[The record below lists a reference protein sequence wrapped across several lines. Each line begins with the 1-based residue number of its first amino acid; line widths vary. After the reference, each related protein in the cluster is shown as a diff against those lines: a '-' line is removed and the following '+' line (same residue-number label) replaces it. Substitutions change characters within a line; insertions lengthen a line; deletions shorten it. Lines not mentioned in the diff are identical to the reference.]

1 MGNLTNADILSQIES
16 AMKTITVTDLGQSV
30 LQPEKFERFV
40 RAMRAKTAVL
50 SEATFIEMQSQIAD
64 IDRVGFLGRI
74 LVSGTDAAG
83 AHKTLAENEFAKP
96 QFDTNK
102 LTAKELQA
110 VVGLRDAAL
119 RRNIE
124 RGNFEDTLVDL
135 IGEAAGRDLE
145 EWAILADTDISTDDD
160 LYLSLTDGWAKLA
173 ANAVYGVG
181 DGKDFDPAANTYPEN
196 LFDAMIGALPKQ
208 YLQTRSEWRIYTSF
222 AVEDAYKDLLKAR
235 GTALGDLAQTKG
247 DPIPFKGIPVVY
259 CPIIERSATVGNGGA
274 GSIALLGHPKNM
286 AWGVFHE
293 VTIETEREAKDRR
306 TDFVLTVEVDSGYED
321 ENAAVVAYIEQE
333 EAGS

>member
-1 MGNLTNADILSQIES
+1 MSKLTNVDILSQIEG

-40 RAMRAKTAVL
+40 RAMQAKTAIL
-50 SEATFIEMQSQIAD
+50 PEARFIEMQSQIVD
-64 IDRVGFLGRI
+64 IDRVGFVGRI

-102 LTAKELQA
+102 LTARELQA
-110 VVGLRDAAL
+110 VVGLRDTAA

-124 RGNFEDTLVDL
+124 KEAFEDTLVDL
-135 IGEAAGRDLE
+135 MGEAAGRDLE
-145 EWAILADTDISTDDD
+145 EWAILADTDIATDDD

-173 ANAVYGVG
+173 ENAVYGVG
-181 DGKDFDPAANTYPEN
+181 ASKDFNPAGETYPEDM
-196 LFDAMIGALPKQ
+196 FDAMIGALPKQ
-208 YLQTRSEWRIYTSF
+208 YLQTRSEWRLYVSF
-222 AVEDAYKDLLKAR
+222 SVEDAYKNLLKAR
-235 GTALGDLAQTKG
+235 GTALGDLALTKG
-247 DPIPFKGIPVVY
+247 ESIPYKGIPVVY

-274 GSIALLGHPKNM
+274 GNIALLGHPDNM

-293 VTIETEREAKDRR
+293 VTVETEREAKGRR
-306 TDFVLTVEVDSGYED
+306 TDFVLTIEGDSGYED
-321 ENAAVVAYIEQE
+321 ENAAVVSYIEQE
-333 EAGS
+333 VSGS